1 MIFVDSHTHLHFDS
15 FEADR
20 DAVIQRARQ
29 AGVGAILTLGTDW
42 ASSRCTLEIAQ
53 RYDFIF
59 AAAGIHPSEAQRA
72 RSEDLRRIQ
81 HLAQNHPKIVA
92 IGEIG
97 LDFYRNN
104 GPPENQYRVFRDM
117 LLIARE
123 LDLPVVIHSR
133 AAIREIEWFLQEEG
147 FTRLKGVMHCF
158 EGDTL
163 DARFFLDLGMYI
175 SFAGNIT
182 YKDFSRSQV
191 VKSVPLERL
200 LLETDSPFL
209 PPEPYRGQR
218 NEPAQ
223 VKAVARKI
231 AEIHRV
237 SLDAVAQM
245 TTHNARTLFRL
256 PGLEGI

>member
-59 AAAGIHPSEAQRA
+59 AAAGIH
-72 RSEDLRRIQ
+72 